1 MKTHNWQTK
10 ALTLFIAAAA
20 ALCLATACE
29 DELPIDY
36 LYSYDG
42 IRIISSEPCEIEVP
56 LVPSQEFVKLAERW
70 MQPGDDISSEALI
83 KLSRY
88 SASASAREYR
98 LSPEFK
104 RIRDVLRTY
113 DDQFY
118 RFPFF
123 SFAGIEAL
131 RTWDGTPTDK
141 LVVEVYLD
149 HLVDLRTVRQEDRI
163 PDCIAGV
170 PVHIVVG
177 KYFVTVEEAGIQ

>member
-10 ALTLFIAAAA
+10 ALILFIAVAAIY
-20 ALCLATACE
+20 LTTACE
-29 DELPIDY
+29 DEHLIDY
-36 LYSYDG
+36 LYPYDG
-42 IRIISSEPCEIEVP
+42 IRIISSEPCEIDAP

-70 MQPGDDISSEALI
+70 MQPGDDISYEALI

-88 SASASAREYR
+88 SASSSAREYR

-118 RFPFF
+118 RFPYF
-123 SFAGIEAL
+123 SFASIEAL

-141 LVVEVYLD
+141 LVVEIYLD
-149 HLVDLRTVRQEDRI
+149 HLVDLRTVRPEDRI
-163 PDCIAGV
+163 PGCIAGV